1 MSFYEDQDRARRKS
15 HLLVLVFVAAIVCI
29 LGAMDLA
36 AMGLWL
42 FVHMYMDTTSFRPPA
57 LLHGIVIGA
66 TLAVLAFISIRKT
79 LQVHQGG
86 GMAVARMMG
95 ARQVVPV
102 KASPLEHRLLNVVE
116 EIAIA
121 AQRPVPIVFVMDEY
135 GGINSFA
142 AGFDRGLNV
151 IVVTRGALERLN
163 RAELQGVIAHEFSHI
178 VNGDMAFNLYM
189 IGPLAGLVYIGAAG
203 EHVLRAMVQAEEM
216 DIRAAPLIAFA
227 GIALFTIGYTGVV
240 FGRII
245 KAMIAREREYLA
257 DAGAVQFTRDP
268 TGLAGAL
275 DQVRQGHS
283 TILHVN
289 VESVSHLF
297 FAEAMYLEE
306 ERVLS
311 THPPLHDRIVKL
323 SSSYSLEEYRKRRV
337 DPLTELE
344 RSMAAPVPRMVSGTD
359 HVPDTA

>member
-1 MSFYEDQDRARRKS
+1 MSFYADQDRARRNS
-15 HLLVLVFVAAIVCI
+15 RLLVLVFVLAIVCI
-29 LGAMDLA
+29 VAAMDLA

-42 FVHMYMDTTSFRPPA
+42 FVHMYMDTTSFRPPRS
-57 LLHGIVIGA
+57 LHWITIGG
-66 TLAVLAFISIRKT
+66 TLAVVAFISIRKT
-79 LQVHQGG
+79 LQVHSGG
-86 GMAVARMMG
+86 GMEVARMMG

-102 KASPLEHRLLNVVE
+102 KASPLEHRLLNVVQE
-116 EIAIA
+116 MAIA
-121 AQRPVPIVFVMDEY
+121 AEKPVPIVFVMDDH

-142 AGFDRGLNV
+142 AGFDHGLTV

-163 RAELQGVIAHEFSHI
+163 RAELQGVVAHEFSHI

-203 EHVLRAMVQAEEM
+203 EHLLRAMVQAEEM
-216 DIRAAPLIAFA
+216 DIRAAPLVAMA
-227 GIALFTIGYTGVV
+227 GLSLFTIGYTGVF
-240 FGRII
+240 FGRVI

-275 DQVRQGHS
+275 DQVRQLHS
-283 TILHVN
+283 TILHLN
-289 VESVSHLF
+289 IESVSHLF

-323 SSSYSLEEYRKRRV
+323 SSSYNLDEYRKRRV
-337 DPLTELE
+337 DPLTEME
-344 RSMAAPVPRMVSGTD
+344 RSMASAVPR
-359 HVPDTA
+359 TAPAAS